1 MGYMLTELEK
11 ARKEPARK
19 GRRTAKSMR
28 AVSRKDLLSHGGVGL
43 IGAMLLG
50 AAGCNRSDGKVV
62 RFFTGT
68 RETAALERAETALQ
82 VYRFEEQHPNIELQR
97 ETLQP
102 DELRRKIQSRL
113 RSKVPPD
120 VEVMYSGFRKV
131 IGGMRSPAE
140 QAGALQQA
148 WAEAKRAGK
157 TTAQG

>member
-1 MGYMLTELEK
+1 
-11 ARKEPARK
+11 
-19 GRRTAKSMR
+19 MR
-28 AVSRKDLLSHGGVGL
+28 AVSRKDFLSHGGVGL

-68 RETAALERAETALQ
+68 RETAALERAATELQ

-97 ETLQP
+97 EPLQP

-120 VEVMYSGFRKV
+120 VFAYDTGPGF
-131 IGGMRSPAE
+131 GGVLAE
-140 QAGALQQA
+140 AGLLRPLENAYTKRGWDIYDWAKQQA
-148 WAEAKRAGK
+148 TYDGTVYSVPDQVE
-157 TTAQG
+157 